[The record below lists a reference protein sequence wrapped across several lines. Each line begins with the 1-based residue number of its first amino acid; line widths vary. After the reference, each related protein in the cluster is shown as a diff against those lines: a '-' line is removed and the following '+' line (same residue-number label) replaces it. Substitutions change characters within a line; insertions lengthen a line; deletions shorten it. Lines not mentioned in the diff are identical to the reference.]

1 MPIWNMEKIPERR
14 PNKKTKLTDILSNES
29 EFALHFDGKRL
40 NGTEFVVVCLQGLN
54 EFYKL
59 GVCEC

>member
-1 MPIWNMEKIPERR
+1 MEKVLKDALI
-14 PNKKTKLTDILSNES
+14 KKTKLTDILSNES

-40 NGTEFVVVCLQGLN
+40 NGTEFVVVCFQGLN

-59 GVCEC
+59 RVCEC